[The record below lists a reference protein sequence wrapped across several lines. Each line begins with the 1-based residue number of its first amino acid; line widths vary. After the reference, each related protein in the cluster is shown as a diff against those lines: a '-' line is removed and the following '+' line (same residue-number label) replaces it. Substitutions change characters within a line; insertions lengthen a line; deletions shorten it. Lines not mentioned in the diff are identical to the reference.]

1 MKHYSISILLVL
13 LMSMAST
20 KAFAYDIAV
29 ENEDGVTIYYN
40 YINNYTEL
48 EVTAKEIKEISD
60 YYESWG
66 YEGVKTLKIP
76 AEVTYSGR
84 MRKVTRIGANAFCGM
99 ELYNNGDHSW
109 TEYRGAFIE
118 CIYLPST
125 ITSIGENAFR
135 YYYSKVWSQTG
146 SKNRPTKLKKV
157 VINDLKSFLEISGKH
172 NLYSAN
178 QGFTPVGYN
187 NLGYDLCLNNENNVI
202 TDIDVPAGIK
212 DLYGLRACK
221 SIERLTIGN
230 DVETVREWEGCTN
243 LKKVDLQG
251 LNNTEMMYE
260 AFYLCKIDTLI
271 IGSNL
276 KKLGGSVFGG
286 SVENYVIKD
295 LDSWLN
301 MEVGYG
307 SQNCAFGTKRYDTGT
322 NSNHYQII
330 GRFHILDD
338 EGREIDNL
346 VVPDGITVVNPFA
359 FNNLA
364 CVKKITTPANVEF
377 SQSKIYGEG
386 VLTGTFQLCEDLES
400 VVIDGIEEIHSK
412 MFMGCSKL
420 KNISWG
426 NCIKT
431 IGFFAFLNCGM
442 TKLSLPEGVNIIG
455 DECFYNCPLKSVV
468 IPSSVTSIGERAFYT
483 DELTTVIPLFVE
495 NIPDAGTSNYN
506 AFSYN
511 TLINNATLYVPEG
524 TVDKYKSTIGWKDF
538 VWIEEGT
545 PSGIAGVKTNDGK
558 TEVSRYTLDGK
569 KLYEP
574 QKGINIIKMS
584 DGTTKKEIVK

>member
-1 MKHYSISILLVL
+1 MNYYCFTLLLVL

-29 ENEDGVTIYYN
+29 QNEDGVTIYYN
-40 YINNYTEL
+40 YINNFTEL
-48 EVTAKEIKEISD
+48 EVTAKEIKEQGD

-99 ELYNNGDHSW
+99 ELYYDFYLPQ

-125 ITSIGENAFR
+125 ITSIGEDAFR
-135 YYYSKVWSQTG
+135 YYYKVFSQTG

-172 NLYSAN
+172 NLFY
-178 QGFTPVGYN
+178 FPVSNYVST
-187 NLGYDLCLNNENNVI
+187 GYDLCLNNENNVI

-271 IGSNL
+271 IGGNL

-307 SQNCAFGTKRYDTGT
+307 FNNCAFGTKAYSYT
-322 NSNHYQII
+322 YQII
-330 GRFHILDD
+330 GRFHILND

-346 VVPDGITVVNPFA
+346 VIPDDITVVNPFA

-364 CVKKITTPANVEF
+364 CVKKITIPANVEF
-377 SQSKIYGEG
+377 SQSKIYGN

-431 IGFFAFLNCGM
+431 IGSYAFFNCGM

-455 DECFYNCPLKSVV
+455 YGCFCNCPLKSVV
-468 IPSSVTSIGERAFYT
+468 IPSSVTSIGESAFST

>member
-1 MKHYSISILLVL
+1 M
-13 LMSMAST
+13 
-20 KAFAYDIAV
+20 
-29 ENEDGVTIYYN
+29 
-40 YINNYTEL
+40 
-48 EVTAKEIKEISD
+48 
-60 YYESWG
+60 
-66 YEGVKTLKIP
+66 
-76 AEVTYSGR
+76 
-84 MRKVTRIGANAFCGM
+84 
-99 ELYNNGDHSW
+99 
-109 TEYRGAFIE
+109 
-118 CIYLPST
+118 
-125 ITSIGENAFR
+125 
-135 YYYSKVWSQTG
+135 
-146 SKNRPTKLKKV
+146 
-157 VINDLKSFLEISGKH
+157 
-172 NLYSAN
+172 
-178 QGFTPVGYN
+178 
-187 NLGYDLCLNNENNVI
+187 
-202 TDIDVPAGIK
+202 
-212 DLYGLRACK
+212 
-221 SIERLTIGN
+221 
-230 DVETVREWEGCTN
+230 
-243 LKKVDLQG
+243 
-251 LNNTEMMYE
+251 
-260 AFYLCKIDTLI
+260 
-271 IGSNL
+271 
-276 KKLGGSVFGG
+276 FGG

-307 SQNCAFGTKRYDTGT
+307 SDNCAFGTKRYYTGT
-322 NSNHYQII
+322 NSTPYQII

-364 CVKKITTPANVEF
+364 CVKKITIPANVEF
-377 SQSKIYGEG
+377 SQSKIYGN

-431 IGFFAFLNCGM
+431 IGSFAFLNCGM

-455 DECFYNCPLKSVV
+455 YGCFCNCPLKSVV

-569 KLYEP
+569 KLSEP
-574 QKGINIIKMS
+574 QKGINIIKMN
-584 DGTTKKEIVK
+584 DGTTRKEIVK